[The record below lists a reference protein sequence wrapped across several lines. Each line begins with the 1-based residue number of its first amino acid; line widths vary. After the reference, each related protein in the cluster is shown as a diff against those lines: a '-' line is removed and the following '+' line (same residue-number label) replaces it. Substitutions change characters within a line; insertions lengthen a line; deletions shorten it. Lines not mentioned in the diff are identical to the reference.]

1 LAFYEY
7 HNVRFVKC
15 YFSKVSNRVKSID
28 INSAIP
34 VPTDTAKYDVVRVG
48 TKYGVKLSTIDS
60 KKSINKNNRSEIE
73 SVFKVFAT
81 ATDVR
86 SKPTTSNG
94 KNIPVVEVNINDEP
108 TENKPT
114 IIEIILNVLMD
125 NIWSILNFSKQ
136 EL

>member
-34 VPTDTAKYDVVRVG
+34 VPTDNAKYDVVRVG